1 MFEEFEY
8 KLSNQRRGVWLAA
21 ASIMLLL
28 GVTIQTENTQLMWAI
43 YVLAIIMIAWML
55 IGVPMAGIR
64 VTDTEF
70 VASAWRDPVSIPLI
84 EIAEMRAVDWTE
96 QSDIEITL
104 LDGTQHLLRSGELPP
119 ISVLTDVM
127 MARGVYL
134 RDPK

>member
-28 GVTIQTENTQLMWAI
+28 GVTIQTENTQFMWAI
-43 YVLAIIMIAWML
+43 YVLAIIMLAWMV

-64 VTDTEF
+64 VTDSEF
-70 VASAWRDPVSIPLI
+70 VASAWRTPVAIPLI
-84 EIAEMRAVDWTE
+84 EIAEMRALDWTDH
-96 QSDIEITL
+96 SDVEITL
-104 LDGTQHLLRSGELPP
+104 LNGTQHLLRSGELPP
-119 ISVLTDVM
+119 IPVLTDVM
-127 MARGVYL
+127 MERGVYL